1 MEDFGGFLQQ
11 ARKKKRLS
19 LEEVASQTR
28 IQQKYLEA
36 LESEDFG
43 HLPGKVFA
51 KGFVRSYAK
60 AVGVNE
66 EEALQRFL
74 DTSRTFY
81 EQHQLEEQHLHTK
94 VQAEHRGKF
103 NRNLVLVMFVVLGL
117 SLFYFLPSQQQSSE
131 FEEKPDPLPSR
142 EQVEAP
148 PPVMPVDPDSASD
161 SLETA
166 QSESTP
172 LPDADVPVPAPDPSP
187 EPAPAASP
195 SDVPQVSDT
204 PIPPPEPPAGS
215 QPGDTV
221 MGGAQDGNHLLEIE
235 ATQLTWVVV
244 RSDNQTP
251 NEALL
256 QPGQR
261 ITWKAS
267 QQFLLTLGNAAGV
280 VIRLN
285 GESQGPF
292 GKPGQVVR
300 DILIKP

>member
-36 LESEDFG
+36 LESENFG

-60 AVGVNE
+60 AIGVNE

-81 EQHQLEEQHLHTK
+81 EQHQLEEQHQHTK

-103 NRNLVLVMFVVLGL
+103 NRNLVLMLFVLVGL

-131 FEEKPDPLPSR
+131 PEEEPGPQPSQGHLEAQTPSLTVEPDPASGSL
-142 EQVEAP
+142 EIAP
-148 PPVMPVDPDSASD
+148 PV
-161 SLETA
+161 
-166 QSESTP
+166 STP
-172 LPDADVPVPAPDPSP
+172 LPDTDAPV
-187 EPAPAASP
+187 PAPAASP
-195 SDVPQVSDT
+195 ELAPTALPQDIPEVSET
-204 PIPPPEPPAGS
+204 PIPPPAQPANSEPGETTSGASQAG
-215 QPGDTV
+215 D
-221 MGGAQDGNHLLEIE
+221 HLLEIE

-244 RSDNQTP
+244 RSDNQPP

-261 ITWKAS
+261 STWKAS
-267 QQFLLTLGNAAGV
+267 KQFLLTLGNAAGV
-280 VIRLN
+280 IIRLN
-285 GESQGPF
+285 GEPQGPF

>member
-1 MEDFGGFLQQ
+1 MEGFGGFLQQ

-36 LESEDFG
+36 LESENFG
-43 HLPGKVFA
+43 NLPGKVFA

-60 AVGVNE
+60 AIGVDE

-74 DTSRTFY
+74 DTSRNFY
-81 EQHQLEEQHLHTK
+81 EQNQLEQQHQHTK

-103 NRNLVLVMFVVLGL
+103 NRNLVLVLFVVLGL

-131 FEEKPDPLPSR
+131 TEEIPDLQAPQD
-142 EQVEAP
+142 QVENQF
-148 PPVMPVDPDSASD
+148 SS
-161 SLETA
+161 
-166 QSESTP
+166 
-172 LPDADVPVPAPDPSP
+172 APDLPEPSP
-187 EPAPAASP
+187 EPPTSSTSLSTPSPDTDPMSSPAISPETGTTLIPQDPSLETQIKPTPLSQSANPAPVESSP
-195 SDVPQVSDT
+195 GS
-204 PIPPPEPPAGS
+204 S
-215 QPGDTV
+215 QPGS
-221 MGGAQDGNHLLEIE
+221 HLLEIE

-267 QQFLLTLGNAAGV
+267 KQFLLTLGNAAGV
-280 VIRLN
+280 AIRLN
-285 GESQGPF
+285 GETQGPF

>member
-1 MEDFGGFLQQ
+1 MEGLGGFLQQ

-43 HLPGKVFA
+43 NLPGKVFA

-60 AVGVNE
+60 AIGVDD

-74 DTSRTFY
+74 DTSKNFY
-81 EQHQLEEQHLHTK
+81 EQNQLEQQQHHTK

-103 NRNLVLVMFVVLGL
+103 NRNLVLVLFIVMGIG
-117 SLFYFLPSQQQSSE
+117 LFYFLPAQQQTPETGEEPDLSVPRNQLGGDPSTTTDGPEPSS
-131 FEEKPDPLPSR
+131 DPLETDPS
-142 EQVEAP
+142 
-148 PPVMPVDPDSASD
+148 
-161 SLETA
+161 L
-166 QSESTP
+166 STP
-172 LPDADVPVPAPDPSP
+172 LPETLTDPSIAP
-187 EPAPAASP
+187 ETDAGLTPQTIPEEPGSSPLSQFPNTAP
-195 SDVPQVSDT
+195 VE
-204 PIPPPEPPAGS
+204 PIPDS
-215 QPGDTV
+215 TRSRD
-221 MGGAQDGNHLLEIE
+221 HLLEIE

-244 RSDNQTP
+244 RADNQPP

-267 QQFLLTLGNAAGV
+267 KQFLLTLGNAAGV

-285 GESQGPF
+285 GEHQGPF